1 MSRWWRSKLHTTY
14 TVLMNYRNI
23 ISQLSACY
31 DPGEARAITRMVLER
46 RFALLWTDVLC
57 DGIETMSEKDKA
69 ELTGIIGRIAD
80 GEPVQ
85 YVLGEAEFCARI
97 FHVEPRVLIPRIE
110 TEELITQVL
119 ASIYGCRQP
128 LRIMDIGTGSGCIA
142 ISIDKALEETN
153 TDYVVDAIDI
163 SADAI
168 RIAKGNATQLG
179 ATHTNFIKTDIL
191 NEAQTALLSTDYSV
205 IVSNPPYICNK
216 ERAEMDSHVID
227 HEPHSALFVPDNDPL
242 LFYKAITHFAKG
254 HLLSGGKLLF
264 EINRAYGEETA
275 DVLRSYGFQEVAVIK
290 DQFGNDR
297 IVKGLLP

>member
-1 MSRWWRSKLHTTY
+1 
-14 TVLMNYRNI
+14 MNYRNI

-46 RFALLWTDVLC
+46 RFALSWTDVLC
-57 DGIETMSEKDKA
+57 RGIETMSEKDKA

-97 FHVEPRVLIPRIE
+97 FHVEPGVLIPRIE

-119 ASIYGCRQP
+119 TSIYGSRQP

>member
-1 MSRWWRSKLHTTY
+1 
-14 TVLMNYRNI
+14 MNYRNI

-46 RFALLWTDVLC
+46 RFALSWTDVLC
-57 DGIETMSEKDKA
+57 GGIETMSEKDKA

-85 YVLGEAEFCARI
+85 YVLGEAEFCGRI

-110 TEELITQVL
+110 TEELIMQVL

-191 NEAQTALLSTDYSV
+191 NEAQMALLSTDYSV

>member
-1 MSRWWRSKLHTTY
+1 
-14 TVLMNYRNI
+14 MNYRNI

-46 RFALLWTDVLC
+46 RFALSWTDVLC
-57 DGIETMSEKDKA
+57 RGIETMSEKDKA

-119 ASIYGCRQP
+119 TSIYGSRQP

>member
-1 MSRWWRSKLHTTY
+1 
-14 TVLMNYRNI
+14 MNYRNI
-23 ISQLSACY
+23 ISQLSSCY

-46 RFALLWTDVLC
+46 RFALSWTDVLC
-57 DGIETMSEKDKA
+57 RGIETMSEKDKA

-191 NEAQTALLSTDYSV
+191 NEAQTALLATDYSV

>member
-1 MSRWWRSKLHTTY
+1 
-14 TVLMNYRNI
+14 MNYRNI

-46 RFALLWTDVLC
+46 RFALSWTDVLC
-57 DGIETMSEKDKA
+57 RGIETMSEKDKA

-119 ASIYGCRQP
+119 TSIYGCRQP

-191 NEAQTALLSTDYSV
+191 NEAQMALLSTDYSV

-242 LFYKAITHFAKG
+242 LFYKAITYFAKG

>member
-1 MSRWWRSKLHTTY
+1 
-14 TVLMNYRNI
+14 MNYRNI

-31 DPGEARAITRMVLER
+31 DPGEARAITKMVLER
-46 RFALLWTDVLC
+46 RFALSWTDVLC
-57 DGIETMSEKDKA
+57 RGIETMSEKDKA

-119 ASIYGCRQP
+119 TSIYGSRQP

-168 RIAKGNATQLG
+168 RIANGNATQLG

>member
-1 MSRWWRSKLHTTY
+1 
-14 TVLMNYRNI
+14 MNYRNI

-46 RFALLWTDVLC
+46 RFALSWTDVLC
-57 DGIETMSEKDKA
+57 RGIETMSEKDKA

-85 YVLGEAEFCARI
+85 YVLGEAEFCGRI

-119 ASIYGCRQP
+119 TSIYGSRQP

-191 NEAQTALLSTDYSV
+191 NEAQTALLATDYSV

-216 ERAEMDSHVID
+216 ERAEMDSHVTD
-227 HEPHSALFVPDNDPL
+227 HEPHSALFVPDDDPL

>member
-1 MSRWWRSKLHTTY
+1 
-14 TVLMNYRNI
+14 MNYRNI

-242 LFYKAITHFAKG
+242 LFYKAIAHFAKG

>member
-1 MSRWWRSKLHTTY
+1 
-14 TVLMNYRNI
+14 MNYRNI

-46 RFALLWTDVLC
+46 RFALSWTDVLC
-57 DGIETMSEKDKA
+57 RGIETMSEKDKA

-85 YVLGEAEFCARI
+85 YVLSEAEFCAKI
-97 FHVEPRVLIPRIE
+97 FHVEPGVLIPRIE

-119 ASIYGCRQP
+119 TSIYGCRQP

-163 SADAI
+163 SAAAI

-191 NEAQTALLSTDYSV
+191 NEAQTALLPTDYSV

-216 ERAEMDSHVID
+216 ERAEMDSHVTD
-227 HEPHSALFVPDNDPL
+227 HEPHSALFVPDDDPL

-264 EINRAYGEETA
+264 EINRTYGEEIA

>member
-1 MSRWWRSKLHTTY
+1 
-14 TVLMNYRNI
+14 MNYRNI

-46 RFALLWTDVLC
+46 RFALSWTDVLC
-57 DGIETMSEKDKA
+57 CGIETMSEKDKA

-119 ASIYGCRQP
+119 TSIYGSRQP

>member
-1 MSRWWRSKLHTTY
+1 
-14 TVLMNYRNI
+14 MNYRNI

-46 RFALLWTDVLC
+46 RFALSWTDVLC
-57 DGIETMSEKDKA
+57 RGIETMSEKDKA

-110 TEELITQVL
+110 TEELIMQVL

>member
-1 MSRWWRSKLHTTY
+1 
-14 TVLMNYRNI
+14 MNYRNI

-46 RFALLWTDVLC
+46 RFALSWTDVLC
-57 DGIETMSEKDKA
+57 GGIETMSEKDKA

-227 HEPHSALFVPDNDPL
+227 HEPHSALFVPDDDPL

>member
-1 MSRWWRSKLHTTY
+1 
-14 TVLMNYRNI
+14 MNYRNI

-46 RFALLWTDVLC
+46 RFALSWTDVLC
-57 DGIETMSEKDKA
+57 RGIETMSEKDKA

-119 ASIYGCRQP
+119 TSIYGCRQP

-191 NEAQTALLSTDYSV
+191 NEAQMALLSTDYSV

>member
-1 MSRWWRSKLHTTY
+1 
-14 TVLMNYRNI
+14 MNYRNI

-31 DPGEARAITRMVLER
+31 DPGEARAITRMVLEC
-46 RFALLWTDVLC
+46 RFALSWTDVLC
-57 DGIETMSEKDKA
+57 RGIETMSEKDKA
-69 ELTGIIGRIAD
+69 ELTSIIGRIAD

-110 TEELITQVL
+110 TEELIMQVL

>member
-1 MSRWWRSKLHTTY
+1 
-14 TVLMNYRNI
+14 MNYRNI

-46 RFALLWTDVLC
+46 RFALSWTDVLC
-57 DGIETMSEKDKA
+57 RGIETMSEKDKA

-110 TEELITQVL
+110 TEELITHVL
-119 ASIYGCRQP
+119 TSIYGCRQP

-142 ISIDKALEETN
+142 ISIDKTLEETN

>member
-1 MSRWWRSKLHTTY
+1 
-14 TVLMNYRNI
+14 MNYRNI

-46 RFALLWTDVLC
+46 RFALSWTDVLC
-57 DGIETMSEKDKA
+57 REIETMSEKDKA
-69 ELTGIIGRIAD
+69 ELTAIIGRIAD

-119 ASIYGCRQP
+119 TSIYGCRQP

-142 ISIDKALEETN
+142 VSIDKALEETN

-191 NEAQTALLSTDYSV
+191 NEAQTALLATDYSV

-216 ERAEMDSHVID
+216 ERAEMDSHVTD
-227 HEPHSALFVPDNDPL
+227 HEPHSALFVPDDDPL

>member
-1 MSRWWRSKLHTTY
+1 
-14 TVLMNYRNI
+14 MNYRNI

-46 RFALLWTDVLC
+46 RFALSWTDVLC
-57 DGIETMSEKDKA
+57 RGIETMSEKDKA

-110 TEELITQVL
+110 TEELIMQVL

-142 ISIDKALEETN
+142 ISIDKTLEETN

>member
-1 MSRWWRSKLHTTY
+1 
-14 TVLMNYRNI
+14 MNYRNI

-46 RFALLWTDVLC
+46 RFALSWTDVLC
-57 DGIETMSEKDKA
+57 RGIETMSEKDKA

-119 ASIYGCRQP
+119 TSIYGCRQP

-168 RIAKGNATQLG
+168 RIAKGNAMQLG

>member
-1 MSRWWRSKLHTTY
+1 
-14 TVLMNYRNI
+14 MNYRNI

-46 RFALLWTDVLC
+46 RFALSWTDVLC
-57 DGIETMSEKDKA
+57 GGIETMSEKDKA

-119 ASIYGCRQP
+119 TSIYGSRQP

-191 NEAQTALLSTDYSV
+191 NEAQMALLSTDYSV

>member
-1 MSRWWRSKLHTTY
+1 
-14 TVLMNYRNI
+14 MNYRNI

>member
-1 MSRWWRSKLHTTY
+1 
-14 TVLMNYRNI
+14 MNYRNI

-46 RFALLWTDVLC
+46 RFALSWTDVLC
-57 DGIETMSEKDKA
+57 RGIETMSEKDKA
-69 ELTGIIGRIAD
+69 ELTAIIGRIAD

-85 YVLGEAEFCARI
+85 YVLGEVEFCARI
-97 FHVEPRVLIPRIE
+97 FHVEPGVLIPRIE

-119 ASIYGCRQP
+119 TSIYGCRQP

-142 ISIDKALEETN
+142 VSIDKALEETN

-163 SADAI
+163 SAAAI

-191 NEAQTALLSTDYSV
+191 NEAQTALLATDYSV

-216 ERAEMDSHVID
+216 ERAEMDSHVTD
-227 HEPHSALFVPDNDPL
+227 HEPHSALFVPDDDPL

>member
-1 MSRWWRSKLHTTY
+1 
-14 TVLMNYRNI
+14 
-23 ISQLSACY
+23 
-31 DPGEARAITRMVLER
+31 
-46 RFALLWTDVLC
+46 
-57 DGIETMSEKDKA
+57 MSEKDKA

>member
-1 MSRWWRSKLHTTY
+1 
-14 TVLMNYRNI
+14 MNYRNI

-46 RFALLWTDVLC
+46 RFALSWTDVLC
-57 DGIETMSEKDKA
+57 RGIETMSEKDKV
-69 ELTGIIGRIAD
+69 ELTAIIGRIAD

-97 FHVEPRVLIPRIE
+97 FHVEPGVLIPRIE

-119 ASIYGCRQP
+119 TSIYGCRQP

-142 ISIDKALEETN
+142 VSIDKALEETN

-191 NEAQTALLSTDYSV
+191 NEAQTALLATDYSV

-216 ERAEMDSHVID
+216 ERAEMDSHVTD
-227 HEPHSALFVPDNDPL
+227 HEPHSALFVPDDDPL

>member
-1 MSRWWRSKLHTTY
+1 
-14 TVLMNYRNI
+14 MNYRNI

-46 RFALLWTDVLC
+46 RFALSWTDVLC
-57 DGIETMSEKDKA
+57 RGIETMSEKDKA
-69 ELTGIIGRIAD
+69 ELTAIIGRIAD

-119 ASIYGCRQP
+119 TSIYGCRQP

-142 ISIDKALEETN
+142 VSIDKALEETN

-163 SADAI
+163 SAAAI

-191 NEAQTALLSTDYSV
+191 NEAQTALLPTDYSV

-216 ERAEMDSHVID
+216 ERAEMDSHVTD
-227 HEPHSALFVPDNDPL
+227 HEPHSALFVPDDDPL

-264 EINRAYGEETA
+264 EINRTYGEETA

>member
-1 MSRWWRSKLHTTY
+1 
-14 TVLMNYRNI
+14 MNYRNI

-46 RFALLWTDVLC
+46 RFALSWTDVLC
-57 DGIETMSEKDKA
+57 RGIETMSEKDKA

-119 ASIYGCRQP
+119 TSIYGCRQP

-191 NEAQTALLSTDYSV
+191 NEAQTALLATDYSV

>member
-1 MSRWWRSKLHTTY
+1 
-14 TVLMNYRNI
+14 MNYRNI

-46 RFALLWTDVLC
+46 RFALSWTDVLC
-57 DGIETMSEKDKA
+57 REIETMSEKDKV
-69 ELTGIIGRIAD
+69 ELTAIIGRIAD

-97 FHVEPRVLIPRIE
+97 FHVEPGVLIPRIE

-119 ASIYGCRQP
+119 TSIYGCRQP

-191 NEAQTALLSTDYSV
+191 NEAQTALLATDYSV

-216 ERAEMDSHVID
+216 ERAEMDSHVTD
-227 HEPHSALFVPDNDPL
+227 HEPHSALFVPDDDPL

>member
-1 MSRWWRSKLHTTY
+1 
-14 TVLMNYRNI
+14 MNYRNI

-46 RFALLWTDVLC
+46 RFALSWTDVLC
-57 DGIETMSEKDKA
+57 RGIETMSEKDKA

-110 TEELITQVL
+110 TEELITHVL
-119 ASIYGCRQP
+119 TSIYGCRQP

-191 NEAQTALLSTDYSV
+191 NEAQMALLSTDYSV

>member
-1 MSRWWRSKLHTTY
+1 
-14 TVLMNYRNI
+14 MNYRNI

-46 RFALLWTDVLC
+46 RFALSWTDVLC
-57 DGIETMSEKDKA
+57 RGIETMSEKDKA

-119 ASIYGCRQP
+119 TSIYGCRQP

-191 NEAQTALLSTDYSV
+191 NEAQTALLATDYSV

-216 ERAEMDSHVID
+216 ERAEMDSHVTD
-227 HEPHSALFVPDNDPL
+227 HEPHSALFVPDDDPL

>member
-1 MSRWWRSKLHTTY
+1 
-14 TVLMNYRNI
+14 MNYRNI

-46 RFALLWTDVLC
+46 RFALSWTDVLC
-57 DGIETMSEKDKA
+57 RGIETMSEKDKA

-191 NEAQTALLSTDYSV
+191 NEAQMALLSTDYSV

>member
-1 MSRWWRSKLHTTY
+1 
-14 TVLMNYRNI
+14 MNYRNI

-46 RFALLWTDVLC
+46 RFALSWTDVLC
-57 DGIETMSEKDKA
+57 RGIETMSEKDKA

-119 ASIYGCRQP
+119 TSIYGSRQP

-227 HEPHSALFVPDNDPL
+227 NEPHSALFVPDNDPL

>member
-1 MSRWWRSKLHTTY
+1 
-14 TVLMNYRNI
+14 MNYRNI

-46 RFALLWTDVLC
+46 RFALSWTDVLC
-57 DGIETMSEKDKA
+57 RGIETMSEKDKA

>member
-1 MSRWWRSKLHTTY
+1 
-14 TVLMNYRNI
+14 MNYRNI

-46 RFALLWTDVLC
+46 RFALSWTDVLC
-57 DGIETMSEKDKA
+57 GGIETMSEKDKA

-110 TEELITQVL
+110 TEELIMQVL

-191 NEAQTALLSTDYSV
+191 NEAQTALLATDYSV

>member
-1 MSRWWRSKLHTTY
+1 
-14 TVLMNYRNI
+14 MNYRNI

-46 RFALLWTDVLC
+46 RFALSWTDVLC
-57 DGIETMSEKDKA
+57 RGIETMSEKDKA

-119 ASIYGCRQP
+119 TSIYGCRQP

-163 SADAI
+163 SAAAI

>member
-1 MSRWWRSKLHTTY
+1 M
-14 TVLMNYRNI
+14 
-23 ISQLSACY
+23 
-31 DPGEARAITRMVLER
+31 LER
-46 RFALLWTDVLC
+46 RFALSWTDVLC
-57 DGIETMSEKDKA
+57 REIETMSEKDKV
-69 ELTGIIGRIAD
+69 ELPAIIGRIAD

-97 FHVEPRVLIPRIE
+97 FHVEPGVLIPRIE

-119 ASIYGCRQP
+119 TSIYGCRQP

-191 NEAQTALLSTDYSV
+191 NEAQTALLATDYSV

-216 ERAEMDSHVID
+216 ERAEMDSHVTD
-227 HEPHSALFVPDNDPL
+227 HEPHSALFVPDDDPL

>member
-1 MSRWWRSKLHTTY
+1 
-14 TVLMNYRNI
+14 MNYRNI

-46 RFALLWTDVLC
+46 RFALSWTDVLC
-57 DGIETMSEKDKA
+57 REIETMSEKDKVK
-69 ELTGIIGRIAD
+69 LTAIIGRIAD

-97 FHVEPRVLIPRIE
+97 FHVEPGVLIPRIE

-119 ASIYGCRQP
+119 TSIYGCRQP

-191 NEAQTALLSTDYSV
+191 NEAQTALLATDYSV

-216 ERAEMDSHVID
+216 ERAEMDSHVTD
-227 HEPHSALFVPDNDPL
+227 HEPHSALFVPDDDPL